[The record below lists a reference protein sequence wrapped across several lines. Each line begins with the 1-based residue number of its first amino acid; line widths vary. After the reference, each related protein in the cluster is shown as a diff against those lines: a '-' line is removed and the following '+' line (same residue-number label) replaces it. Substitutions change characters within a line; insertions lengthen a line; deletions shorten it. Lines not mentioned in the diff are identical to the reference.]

1 MTSAHGAGFADL
13 PDKPDHDALERAVL
27 ERWEREAT
35 FDALRA
41 QNADG
46 PRFSFIDGPVTANKT
61 LAVHTAWGRTL
72 KDVFQRYKAL
82 QGFHQ
87 RYQNGF
93 DCQGLWIEV
102 GVEKELGLDSKREIE
117 EFGLEEFARRCR
129 AVVEW
134 SAAEL
139 TKGSVRLGQWMDWGK
154 DYFTF
159 SDTNIEYIWRFLKIV
174 HERGWLYRGHRP
186 TEWCPR
192 CGTSISAHELAG
204 SYIDRVDPSL
214 WVRFHLIDR
223 PGEAVVIWTTTPWTL
238 PANVAAAVQPD
249 AEYGRLANGDW
260 VAVARAGEG
269 ADVQEV
275 KRGAELVGWRY
286 RGPFD
291 ALGAGGQVDHR
302 VVGWDEVAI
311 DEGTGIVHIAPGCGA
326 EDFELGKTEDLA
338 VLMPVDESG
347 RFFETYGWLSGK
359 QAHAAAE
366 EIIDDLRT
374 RELLVDAGS
383 ITHRYPECWRCHTPL
398 ITRISD
404 DWLIS
409 VAEIR
414 DPMRDA
420 NATVEWTPEY
430 MGKRMDDWLVNM
442 SDWNISRRRYYGL
455 PLPFYP
461 CSCGHLTVI
470 GSRAELAERATG
482 GLEGLEELRRPWID
496 RVDIRCEQCGEVV
509 RRITEVGDVWLDA
522 GIVPFSTL
530 GWQHDTFEAEGY
542 ATGAAK
548 GLTTA
553 DLPDHAYW
561 EEWFPADWVSEMR
574 EQIRLWFYSQLFMSV
589 VLTGQAPYRKVLGYE
604 KMLDENGREMHGSW
618 GNMID
623 AEDAFARMGAD
634 VMRWQYCAQPPS
646 QNLLFGFGPG
656 YEIQRKLL
664 TLWNTASFLVRY
676 ANIAGFTPRYAT
688 LADAPEASDVE
699 LDRWLVARTQ
709 QLVAEA
715 TEGYEQYMTVQ
726 VLRAYESYVEDL
738 SNWYVRLSRRRFW
751 NDDETAL
758 RTLWW
763 SLVTGLRTVAPIVP
777 FLTEHLW
784 ERLVADVCPDAPRSV
799 HLAGWPSVGA
809 PDQPL
814 LDEMAAVRQV
824 VELGR
829 QARATAKLRTRQ
841 PLRTLVVEGA
851 DAAATHLDLIAE
863 ELRVQ
868 RVELGTIEAT
878 ELRVRPNL
886 KVLGP
891 RLGAAIGDL
900 RRALD
905 AGEFEPLPDGGF
917 RAAGH
922 ELAAADVL
930 VERTQKEGW
939 AVAAADGVSIALDTT
954 LDDELV
960 LQGRVNDLTHAV
972 NNRRKEL
979 GLALT
984 DRIRLALAASDEDLL
999 FARDQIAAETLA
1011 VSVEAGPD
1019 QSFSIVLA

>member
-1 MTSAHGAGFADL
+1 MFAEL

-27 ERWEREAT
+27 ERWEREGT
-35 FDALRA
+35 FAALREK
-41 QNADG
+41 NADG

-117 EFGLEEFARRCR
+117 EYGLEAFAEKCR

-204 SYIDRVDPSL
+204 SYIDREDPSL
-214 WVRFHLIDR
+214 SVRFPLLDR

-238 PANVAAAVQPD
+238 PANVAAAVQPEAD
-249 AEYGRLANGDW
+249 YGRLPTGDW

-269 ADVQEV
+269 ADIQET
-275 KRGAELVGWRY
+275 KKGAELVGWRY

-291 ALGAGGQVDHR
+291 ALGPGSEVEHR
-302 VVGWDEVAI
+302 VVGWDEVAV

-326 EDFELGKTEDLA
+326 EDFELGKVEGLG

-347 RFFETYGWLSGK
+347 RFFEAYGWLRGK
-359 QAHAAAE
+359 QAHEAAD
-366 EIIDDLRT
+366 EIIDDLRA
-374 RELLVDAGS
+374 RELLVDAGT

-409 VAEIR
+409 VEDLR
-414 DPMRDA
+414 EPMREA

-442 SDWNISRRRYYGL
+442 GDWNISRRRYYGL

-461 CSCGHLTVI
+461 CSCGHLTVV
-470 GSRAELAERATG
+470 GSVEELRELATG
-482 GLEGLEELRRPWID
+482 PLDDLKELRRPWID
-496 RVDIRCEQCGEVV
+496 RVDIRCSACGEVV
-509 RRITEVGDVWLDA
+509 RRIAEVGDVWLDA

-530 GWQHDTFEAEGY
+530 GWQHPTYEPEGY

-561 EEWFPADWVSEMR
+561 EQWFPADWVSEMR

-589 VLTGQAPYRKVLGYE
+589 VLTGRAPYRKVLGYE
-604 KMLDENGREMHGSW
+604 KMLDETGREMHGSW

-656 YEIQRKLL
+656 HEIQRRLL

-676 ANIAGFTPRYAT
+676 GNIAGFTPSYST
-688 LADAPEASDVE
+688 LADGPGALDVE
-699 LDRWLVARTQ
+699 LDRWLVARTR
-709 QLVAEA
+709 QLVTEA
-715 TEGYEQYMTVQ
+715 TEGYEQYMTVT
-726 VLRAYESYVEDL
+726 VLRAFESFVDDL
-738 SNWYVRLSRRRFW
+738 SNWYVRRSRRRFW
-751 NDDETAL
+751 NDDVAAL

-777 FLTEHLW
+777 FLVEHLW

-799 HLAGWPSVGA
+799 FLAGWPEVAA
-809 PDQPL
+809 PDEQL
-814 LDEMAAVRQV
+814 LAEMTAVRQV

-841 PLRTLVVEGA
+841 PLRQLVIEGA
-851 DAAATHLDLIAE
+851 DAAAAHLDIVAD
-863 ELRVQ
+863 ELRVKD
-868 RVELGTIEAT
+868 VVLGTIDAT

-900 RRALD
+900 RKALD
-905 AGEFEPLPDGGF
+905 AGEFEALPDGGF

-922 ELAAADVL
+922 DLTADEVL

-939 AVAAADGVSIALDTT
+939 AVASTDGVSVALDTT
-954 LDDELV
+954 LDDDLV
-960 LQGRVNDLTHAV
+960 LEGRVNDAIHAI
-972 NNRRKEL
+972 NSQRKEI

-984 DRIRLALAASDEDLL
+984 DRIRLTLPAGDADLL
-999 FARDQIAAETLA
+999 VAKDLIATETLA
-1011 VSVEAGPD
+1011 TSVEVGTGA
-1019 QSFSIVLA
+1019 SIEIEKV